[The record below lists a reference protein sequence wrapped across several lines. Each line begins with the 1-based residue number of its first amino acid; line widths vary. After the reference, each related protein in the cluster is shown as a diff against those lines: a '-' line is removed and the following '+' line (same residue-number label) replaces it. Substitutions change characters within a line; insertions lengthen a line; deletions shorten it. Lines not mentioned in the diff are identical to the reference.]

1 MEAIKAR
8 KIIKSNKLINKKK
21 SKEIINFIKDNKK
34 TLSFKLEKNDLSKIE
49 KIRKEYNSI
58 KKKTVNNIPR
68 NLPFYKIIKNKYNDF
83 TWDKINK
90 HYDIE
95 FDPKYINQRITLASL
110 LLDRVKKKKK
120 KESKNAVNKKERLIK
135 QFLDSDIFIKVN
147 PENKKLFLKL
157 IASLDNT
164 DELTIISPVCPDY
177 SAIKKAPGIYEFT
190 FKKLNSGIGVIT
202 EKLLENLEKIHS
214 FFKSID
220 VNFRHIVAIGDF
232 EALSKDILKNLKLT
246 EEAFISKLRLSQKK
260 LLKTTKCKIEV
271 PLFTE
276 IDGGLDKWK
285 KIYKLNYSKL
295 KKNDFGKSKINK
307 KIISEIAQSRI
318 KLYEKWFKNITKKRL
333 YEIIIRQGAEYTTMG
348 DFVSK
353 KYKNSLIIGAD
364 HFKMSDFYKINS
376 SSLPILYLKNNYK

>member
-58 KKKTVNNIPR
+58 KKKTENNIPR

-276 IDGGLDKWK
+276 IDGGLDTWK

>member
-58 KKKTVNNIPR
+58 KKKTENNIPR

-202 EKLLENLEKIHS
+202 EKLLEHLEKIHS

-232 EALSKDILKNLKLT
+232 EALSKDILKNLKIT

-276 IDGGLDKWK
+276 INGGLDKWK

-295 KKNDFGKSKINK
+295 RKNDFGKSKIDK

-318 KLYEKWFKNITKKRL
+318 GLYEKWFKNITKKRL
-333 YEIIIRQGAEYTTMG
+333 NKIVLKQGAEYTSMG
-348 DFVSK
+348 EMVST
-353 KYKNSLIIGAD
+353 KYKNALIIGAD

-376 SSLPILYLKNNYK
+376 PALPVLYLKNNYK

>member
-8 KIIKSNKLINKKK
+8 KIIKSNKLINKK
-21 SKEIINFIKDNKK
+21 SLEDFIKDNKK

-49 KIRKEYNSI
+49 KIRKEYHLI
-58 KKKTVNNIPR
+58 KKKTENNIPR
-68 NLPFYKIIKNKYNDF
+68 NLPFYKIIKKKYNDF

-90 HYDIE
+90 HYDIQ
-95 FDPKYINQRITLASL
+95 FDPKYINQRVTLASFL
-110 LLDRVKKKKK
+110 LERVKKK
-120 KESKNAVNKKERLIK
+120 KESKNPTIKKERLIK
-135 QFLDSDIFIKVN
+135 KFLDSDIFIKVN

-164 DELTIISPVCPDY
+164 EELIIVSPVCPDY

-202 EKLLENLEKIHS
+202 EKLLEHLEKIHS

-232 EALSKDILKNLKLT
+232 EALSEDILKNLKLT

-318 KLYEKWFKNITKKRL
+318 GLYEKWFKNITKKRL
-333 YEIIIRQGAEYTTMG
+333 NEIVLKQGAEYISMG
-348 DFVSK
+348 EMVSK
-353 KYKNSLIIGAD
+353 KYKNTLIIGAD
-364 HFKMSDFYKINS
+364 HFKMSDFYKIS
-376 SSLPILYLKNNYK
+376 SPSMPVFYLKSNYK

>member
-83 TWDKINK
+83 TWNKINK
-90 HYDIE
+90 HYDIQ

-110 LLDRVKKKKK
+110 LLDRVKKK

-147 PENKKLFLKL
+147 LENKKLFLKL
-157 IASLDNT
+157 IASLDHT
-164 DELTIISPVCPDY
+164 DELIIVSPVCPDY

-232 EALSKDILKNLKLT
+232 EALSKDILKNLKIT

-276 IDGGLDKWK
+276 INGGLDKWK

-295 KKNDFGKSKINK
+295 RKNDFGKSKIDK

-318 KLYEKWFKNITKKRL
+318 GLYEKWFKNITKKRL
-333 YEIIIRQGAEYTTMG
+333 NKIVLKQGAEYTSMG
-348 DFVSK
+348 EMVST
-353 KYKNSLIIGAD
+353 KYKNALIIGAD

-376 SSLPILYLKNNYK
+376 PALPVLYLKNNYK

>member
-1 MEAIKAR
+1 MEAVKAR

-21 SKEIINFIKDNKK
+21 SREIINFIKDNKK

-49 KIRKEYNSI
+49 KIRKEYHLI
-58 KKKTVNNIPR
+58 KKKTENNIPR
-68 NLPFYKIIKNKYNDF
+68 NLPFYKIIKKKYNDF

-90 HYDIE
+90 HYDIQ
-95 FDPKYINQRITLASL
+95 FDPKYINQRVTLASFL
-110 LLDRVKKKKK
+110 LERVKKK
-120 KESKNAVNKKERLIK
+120 KESKNPTIKKERLIK
-135 QFLDSDIFIKVN
+135 KFLDSDIFIKVN

-164 DELTIISPVCPDY
+164 EELIIVSPVCPDY

-202 EKLLENLEKIHS
+202 EKLLEHLEKIHS

-232 EALSKDILKNLKLT
+232 EALSEDILKNLKLT

-318 KLYEKWFKNITKKRL
+318 GLYEKWFKNITKKRL
-333 YEIIIRQGAEYTTMG
+333 NEIVLKQGAEYISMG
-348 DFVSK
+348 EMVSK
-353 KYKNSLIIGAD
+353 KYKNTLIIGAD
-364 HFKMSDFYKINS
+364 HFKMSDFYKIS
-376 SSLPILYLKNNYK
+376 SPSMPVFYLKSNYK

>member
-110 LLDRVKKKKK
+110 LLDRVKKKK
-120 KESKNAVNKKERLIK
+120 ESKNAVNKKERLIK

-147 PENKKLFLKL
+147 LENKKLFLKL
-157 IASLDNT
+157 IASLDHT
-164 DELTIISPVCPDY
+164 DELIIVSPVCPDY

-232 EALSKDILKNLKLT
+232 EALSKDILKNLKIT

-276 IDGGLDKWK
+276 INGGLDKWK

-295 KKNDFGKSKINK
+295 RKNDFGKSKIDK

-318 KLYEKWFKNITKKRL
+318 GLYEKWFKNITKKRL
-333 YEIIIRQGAEYTTMG
+333 NKIVLKQGAEYTSMG
-348 DFVSK
+348 EMVST
-353 KYKNSLIIGAD
+353 KYKNALIIGAD

-376 SSLPILYLKNNYK
+376 PALPVLYLKNNYK

>member
-1 MEAIKAR
+1 MEAVKAR

-21 SKEIINFIKDNKK
+21 SREIINFIKDNKK

-49 KIRKEYNSI
+49 KIRKEYHLI
-58 KKKTVNNIPR
+58 KKKTENNIPR
-68 NLPFYKIIKNKYNDF
+68 NLPFYKIIKKKYNDF

-90 HYDIE
+90 HYDIQ
-95 FDPKYINQRITLASL
+95 FDPKYINQRVTLASFL
-110 LLDRVKKKKK
+110 LERVKKK
-120 KESKNAVNKKERLIK
+120 KESKNPTIKKERLIK
-135 QFLDSDIFIKVN
+135 KFLDSDIFIKVN

-164 DELTIISPVCPDY
+164 EKLIIVSPVCPDY

-202 EKLLENLEKIHS
+202 EKLLEHLEKIHS

-232 EALSKDILKNLKLT
+232 EALSEDILKNLKLT

-318 KLYEKWFKNITKKRL
+318 GLYEKWFKNITKKRL
-333 YEIIIRQGAEYTTMG
+333 NEIVLKQGAEYISMG
-348 DFVSK
+348 EMVSK
-353 KYKNSLIIGAD
+353 KYKNTLIIGAD
-364 HFKMSDFYKINS
+364 HFKMSDFYKIS
-376 SSLPILYLKNNYK
+376 SPSMPVFYLKSNYK

>member
-1 MEAIKAR
+1 MEAVKAR

-49 KIRKEYNSI
+49 KIRKEYHLI
-58 KKKTVNNIPR
+58 KKKTENNIPR
-68 NLPFYKIIKNKYNDF
+68 NLPFYKIIKKKYNDF

-90 HYDIE
+90 HYDIQ
-95 FDPKYINQRITLASL
+95 FDPKYINQRVTLASFL
-110 LLDRVKKKKK
+110 LERVKKK
-120 KESKNAVNKKERLIK
+120 KESKNPTIKKERLIK
-135 QFLDSDIFIKVN
+135 KFLDSDIFIKVN

-164 DELTIISPVCPDY
+164 EKLIIVSPVCPDY

-202 EKLLENLEKIHS
+202 EKLLEHLEKIHS

-232 EALSKDILKNLKLT
+232 EALSEDILKNLKLT

-333 YEIIIRQGAEYTTMG
+333 YEIVLKQGAEYISMG
-348 DFVSK
+348 EMVSK
-353 KYKNSLIIGAD
+353 KYKNTLIIGAD
-364 HFKMSDFYKINS
+364 HFKMSDFYKIS
-376 SSLPILYLKNNYK
+376 SPSMPVFYLKSNYK

>member
-21 SKEIINFIKDNKK
+21 SREIINFIKDNKK

-49 KIRKEYNSI
+49 KIRKEYHLI
-58 KKKTVNNIPR
+58 KKKTKNNIPR
-68 NLPFYKIIKNKYNDF
+68 NLPFYKIIKKKYNDF

-90 HYDIE
+90 HYDIQ
-95 FDPKYINQRITLASL
+95 FDPKYINQRVTLASFL
-110 LLDRVKKKKK
+110 LERVKKK
-120 KESKNAVNKKERLIK
+120 KESKNPTIKKERLIK
-135 QFLDSDIFIKVN
+135 KFLDSDIFIKVN

-164 DELTIISPVCPDY
+164 EELIIVSPVCPDY

-202 EKLLENLEKIHS
+202 EKLLEHLEKIHS

-232 EALSKDILKNLKLT
+232 EALSEDILKNLKLT

-318 KLYEKWFKNITKKRL
+318 GLYEKWFKNITKKRL
-333 YEIIIRQGAEYTTMG
+333 NEIVLKQGAEYISMG
-348 DFVSK
+348 EMVSK
-353 KYKNSLIIGAD
+353 KYKNTLIIGAD
-364 HFKMSDFYKINS
+364 HFKMSDFYKIS
-376 SSLPILYLKNNYK
+376 SPSMPVFYLKSNYK

>member
-1 MEAIKAR
+1 MEAVKAR

-21 SKEIINFIKDNKK
+21 SREIINFIKDNKK

-49 KIRKEYNSI
+49 KIRKEYHLI
-58 KKKTVNNIPR
+58 KKKTENNIPR
-68 NLPFYKIIKNKYNDF
+68 NLPFYKIIKKKYNDF

-90 HYDIE
+90 HYDIQ
-95 FDPKYINQRITLASL
+95 FDPKYINQRVTLASFL
-110 LLDRVKKKKK
+110 LERVKKK
-120 KESKNAVNKKERLIK
+120 KESKNPTIKKERLIK
-135 QFLDSDIFIKVN
+135 KFLDSDIFIKVN

-164 DELTIISPVCPDY
+164 EKLIIVSPVCPDY

-202 EKLLENLEKIHS
+202 EKLLEHLEKIHS

-232 EALSKDILKNLKLT
+232 EALSEDILKNLKLT

-318 KLYEKWFKNITKKRL
+318 GLYEKWFKNITKKRL
-333 YEIIIRQGAEYTTMG
+333 NEIILKQGAEYISMG
-348 DFVSK
+348 EMVSK
-353 KYKNSLIIGAD
+353 KYKNTLIIGAD
-364 HFKMSDFYKINS
+364 HFKMSDFYKIS
-376 SSLPILYLKNNYK
+376 SPSMPVFYLKSNYK

>member
-83 TWDKINK
+83 TWNKINK
-90 HYDIE
+90 HYDIQ

-157 IASLDNT
+157 IASLDHT
-164 DELTIISPVCPDY
+164 DELIIVSPVCPDY

-232 EALSKDILKNLKLT
+232 EALSKDILKNLKIT

-276 IDGGLDKWK
+276 INGGLDKWK

-295 KKNDFGKSKINK
+295 RKNDFGKSKIDK

-318 KLYEKWFKNITKKRL
+318 GLYEKWFKNITKKRL
-333 YEIIIRQGAEYTTMG
+333 NKIVLKQGAEYTSMG
-348 DFVSK
+348 EMVST
-353 KYKNSLIIGAD
+353 KYKNALIIGAD

-376 SSLPILYLKNNYK
+376 PALPVLYLKNNYK

>member
-83 TWDKINK
+83 TWNKINK
-90 HYDIE
+90 HYDIQ
-95 FDPKYINQRITLASL
+95 FDPKYINQRVTLASL
-110 LLDRVKKKKK
+110 LLDRVKKK

-147 PENKKLFLKL
+147 LENKKLFLKL
-157 IASLDNT
+157 IASLDHT
-164 DELTIISPVCPDY
+164 DELIIVSPVCPDY

-232 EALSKDILKNLKLT
+232 EALSKDILKNLKIT

-260 LLKTTKCKIEV
+260 LLKTTKSKIEV

-276 IDGGLDKWK
+276 INGGLDKWK

-295 KKNDFGKSKINK
+295 RKNDFGKSKIDK

-318 KLYEKWFKNITKKRL
+318 GLYEKWFKNITKKRL
-333 YEIIIRQGAEYTTMG
+333 NKIVLKQGAEYTSMG
-348 DFVSK
+348 EMVST
-353 KYKNSLIIGAD
+353 KYKNALIIGAD

-376 SSLPILYLKNNYK
+376 PALPVLYLKNNYK

>member
-83 TWDKINK
+83 TWNKINK
-90 HYDIE
+90 HYDIQ
-95 FDPKYINQRITLASL
+95 FDPKYINQRVTLASL
-110 LLDRVKKKKK
+110 LLDRVKKK

-147 PENKKLFLKL
+147 LENKKLFLKL
-157 IASLDNT
+157 IASLDHT
-164 DELTIISPVCPDY
+164 DELIIVSPVCPDY

-232 EALSKDILKNLKLT
+232 EALSKDILKNLKIT

-276 IDGGLDKWK
+276 INGGLDKWK
-285 KIYKLNYSKL
+285 KI
-295 KKNDFGKSKINK
+295 
-307 KIISEIAQSRI
+307 
-318 KLYEKWFKNITKKRL
+318 
-333 YEIIIRQGAEYTTMG
+333 
-348 DFVSK
+348 
-353 KYKNSLIIGAD
+353 
-364 HFKMSDFYKINS
+364 
-376 SSLPILYLKNNYK
+376 

>member
-83 TWDKINK
+83 TWNKINK
-90 HYDIE
+90 HYDIQ

-110 LLDRVKKKKK
+110 LLDRVKKK

-157 IASLDNT
+157 IASLDHT
-164 DELTIISPVCPDY
+164 DELIIVSPVCPDY

-232 EALSKDILKNLKLT
+232 EALSKDILKNLKIT

-276 IDGGLDKWK
+276 INGGLDKWK

-295 KKNDFGKSKINK
+295 RKNDFGKSKIDK

-318 KLYEKWFKNITKKRL
+318 GLYEKWFKNITKKRL
-333 YEIIIRQGAEYTTMG
+333 NKIVLKQGAEYTSMG
-348 DFVSK
+348 EMVST
-353 KYKNSLIIGAD
+353 KYKNALIIGAD

-376 SSLPILYLKNNYK
+376 PALPVLYLKNNYK

>member
-1 MEAIKAR
+1 M
-8 KIIKSNKLINKKK
+8 
-21 SKEIINFIKDNKK
+21 
-34 TLSFKLEKNDLSKIE
+34 
-49 KIRKEYNSI
+49 
-58 KKKTVNNIPR
+58 
-68 NLPFYKIIKNKYNDF
+68 
-83 TWDKINK
+83 
-90 HYDIE
+90 
-95 FDPKYINQRITLASL
+95 
-110 LLDRVKKKKK
+110 
-120 KESKNAVNKKERLIK
+120 
-135 QFLDSDIFIKVN
+135 DSDIFIKVN

-164 DELTIISPVCPDY
+164 EELIIVSPVCPDY

-202 EKLLENLEKIHS
+202 EKLLEHLEKIHS

-232 EALSKDILKNLKLT
+232 EALSEDILKNLKLT

>member
-202 EKLLENLEKIHS
+202 EKLLEHLEKIHS

-276 IDGGLDKWK
+276 IDGGLDTWK

-353 KYKNSLIIGAD
+353 KYKHSLIIGAD